1 MYYKN
6 SIFENSKNIINEN
19 IYLNDKKI
27 KKILK

>member
-6 SIFENSKNIINEN
+6 SIFENSKNINNEN